1 MSGGTEHSADRQRKL
16 FMPPTHNNDR
26 IESLIAKLRKF
37 AKARDWDQ
45 FHSPKNLA
53 MALAAE
59 VGELLEIFQWLTPE
73 ASANLPPDK
82 LRHVQEEIGDIQI
95 YLARLADR
103 LGMDPVMAAEKKLV
117 INRKK
122 YPIEKARGR
131 ATKYTEL

>member
-1 MSGGTEHSADRQRKL
+1 MPATHS
-16 FMPPTHNNDR
+16 NDR
-26 IESLIAKLRKF
+26 IKALNAKLRKF
-37 AKARDWDQ
+37 AKVRDWDQ

-82 LRHVQEEIGDIQI
+82 RRHVQEEIGDIQI

-103 LGMDPVMAAEKKLV
+103 LGMDPVMAAEKKLA